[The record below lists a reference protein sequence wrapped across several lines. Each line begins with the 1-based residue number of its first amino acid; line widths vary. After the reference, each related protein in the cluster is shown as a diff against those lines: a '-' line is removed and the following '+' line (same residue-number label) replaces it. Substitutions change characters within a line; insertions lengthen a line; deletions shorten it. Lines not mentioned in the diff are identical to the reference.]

1 MKRIKINGNWHEVSS
16 TTLEELLNELDYSDT
31 VVATAK
37 NQEFV
42 RVKDRSTT
50 KLNASDEIEI
60 LTPMQGG

>member
-1 MKRIKINGNWHEVSS
+1 MKRIKLNGIWQEVAAS
-16 TTLEELLNELDYSDT
+16 TLAELLIELDYNDA

-42 RVKDRSTT
+42 RVSERATME
-50 KLNASDEIEI
+50 LNESDEIEI